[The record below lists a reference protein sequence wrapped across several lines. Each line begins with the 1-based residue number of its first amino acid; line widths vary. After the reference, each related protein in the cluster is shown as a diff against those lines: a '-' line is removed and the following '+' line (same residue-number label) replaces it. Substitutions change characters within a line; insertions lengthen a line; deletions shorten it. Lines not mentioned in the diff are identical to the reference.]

1 MRFAICLCVLL
12 LISVAPALGQD
23 CPLQAAANQAAANS
37 SNFQSSFNFANPNR
51 IVPVQPITGFMS
63 GLKLESIAAKVDAAD
78 IALAIVSA
86 PEKMRASDLGKLR
99 MMATHKALRRLIR
112 VQLKNDEASP
122 VVNEYL
128 TKEKEELV
136 ETGLTILSAEGHL
149 LAKVDLEMGLR
160 EIDEKIAIAGAL
172 AIWYTK
178 MDRKLDAAEKAIV
191 RQQFSSAKTA
201 IDGVE
206 KEDIQL
212 SQRLAK
218 LEATAEARYA
228 RGRPA
233 KANTK
238 TATKMTTKNVAD
250 DEASVPS
257 FLDAEKSGATDK
269 QRRFFAE
276 RIELCRKKLS
286 GRVAVAR

>member
-12 LISVAPALGQD
+12 LISVAPSFGQV

-37 SNFQSSFNFANPNR
+37 ANNQSFFNFADPNR
-51 IVPVQPITGFMS
+51 IVKVQPISGFMT
-63 GLKLESIAAKVDAAD
+63 GLKLQSVAAKVDAAD
-78 IALAIVSA
+78 IALAIVSS

-99 MMATHKALRRLIR
+99 MMATHKALRPLIR
-112 VQLKNDEASP
+112 IQLKNDETST

-128 TKEKEELV
+128 TKEKEDLV

-178 MDRKLDAAEKAIV
+178 MDRKLDAAEKAIA
-191 RQQFSSAKTA
+191 RQRFSSAKTA

-206 KEDIQL
+206 KEDIRL

-233 KANTK
+233 KANTT
-238 TATKMTTKNVAD
+238 TANRAANKNVAE
-250 DEASVPS
+250 DEAAAPS
-257 FLDAEKSGATDK
+257 FLDAGKPVAIDE

-286 GRVAVAR
+286 GRLAVAR